1 VRRDETLHAVFAFYY
16 EAFPEDICMR
26 GGDLGTREALE
37 DSRGVTRNVTRFGK
51 HNYLREVAT
60 LTRRHIH
67 THDTRYERKGERV
80 NVGVRDERE
89 NIESHRR
96 NIARCV
102 MHERASDSRCVNSQ
116 WIDAMKQKK
125 HAKKVRCSE
134 M

>member
-16 EAFPEDICMR
+16 EAFPEDMR

-60 LTRRHIH
+60 LTHATH
-67 THDTRYERKGERV
+67 THTHTRTHMYTRYERKGERV
-80 NVGVRDERE
+80 NVGARDERE

-96 NIARCV
+96 NIA
-102 MHERASDSRCVNSQ
+102 
-116 WIDAMKQKK
+116 
-125 HAKKVRCSE
+125 
-134 M
+134 